1 MRFKRYPRA
10 RAREYPDNDISAYVL
25 GKLWDANVIDTI
37 NVRQCL
43 LGSPLKLMNKP
54 GQPFIYNFSR
64 VLDPAPDR
72 PEVTLITDQTV
83 FIVSISPT
91 RG

>member
-10 RAREYPDNDISAYVL
+10 RAREYPDNVISIPAL
-25 GKLWDANVIDTI
+25 GKLWGKDVYDNI

-64 VLDPAPDR
+64 DTVPAPGR

-83 FIVSISPT
+83 SS
-91 RG
+91 